1 LSTAGPEVSRP
12 RTERLLLPGAAGDI
26 ETLVEWPASPPRAVA
41 ICCHP
46 HPLYGGTMTNKVIHT
61 VARSFVAAGAVAVR
75 FNFRGVGAS
84 AGVHDDG
91 RGETDDVLSIIDWAR
106 SRWPGL
112 PLWLGGFS
120 FGAWVTLRVQS
131 MPVAGRERV
140 QPALLVVVAPPVGRW
155 DFSMIAAPACPWL
168 VIQGTRDELVDADE
182 VVSWVDALDGSGG
195 LARLARF
202 ADADHFFHARLH
214 ELRDA
219 VTGFVAEVDQR
230 RSV

>member
-1 LSTAGPEVSRP
+1 MSIAGPEAPRP
-12 RTERLLLPGAAGDI
+12 GAERLLLPGPAGDI
-26 ETLVEWPASPPRAVA
+26 ETLVESPASPPRAVA

-61 VARSFVAAGAVAVR
+61 VARSFVAAGAVTVR

-91 RGETDDVLSIIDWAR
+91 RGETEDVLTIVEWAR

-120 FGAWVTLRVQS
+120 FGAWVVLRAQS
-131 MPVAGRERV
+131 ASADVRERL

-155 DFSMIAAPACPWL
+155 DFSAIAAPVCPWL
-168 VIQGTRDELVDADE
+168 VIQGTRDELVDAEE
-182 VVSWVDALDGSGG
+182 VGRWTEALDGSRG
-195 LARLARF
+195 LAHLARF
-202 ADADHFFHARLH
+202 AEADHFFHARLH

-219 VTGFVAEVDQR
+219 VVGFVAEVDQR
-230 RSV
+230 RSM